1 VGEATD
7 VGIEGVLVLSLSSHE
22 DRRGSVGE
30 IFRREWIAGA
40 GEMVQANLS
49 ISRVGVLR
57 GLHFHRQ
64 QADYW
69 CVLGGSA
76 FVGLYDLREGSPTYR
91 ARAELTLSA
100 DLGRSGLY
108 IPPGVAHGFYAETD
122 LMLAYFVDRT
132 FDGTDEFGVAWDDPE
147 VGIDWPNREPT
158 LSDRDRGNPA
168 LAAVD
173 RVAAFEP

>member
-1 VGEATD
+1 MGEATE
-7 VGIEGVLVLSLSSHE
+7 VGIEGALVLSLSSHE

-49 ISRVGVLR
+49 ISRAGVLR

-69 CVLGGSA
+69 CVLTGTA
-76 FVGLYDLREGSPTYR
+76 FVGLYDLRGGSPTFG
-91 ARAELTLSA
+91 AKAELTLSA

-108 IPPGVAHGFYAETD
+108 IPAGIAHGFYAETD
-122 LMLAYFVDRT
+122 LMMAYFVDRI
-132 FDGTDEFGVAWDDPE
+132 FDGTDEFGVAWNDPD
-147 VGIDWPNREPT
+147 VGISWPVDEPT

-168 LAAVD
+168 LTAVD
-173 RVAAFEP
+173 RAPVFER